1 MCAEEPWFDSVVASW
16 EVVVLGQLKWEAQ
29 MALPAEPLRAPSA
42 VAVCALAL
50 PARAKVVTI
59 HTSQRP
65 KNPPPHDTGKLWTG
79 ASGVRQNGF

>member
-1 MCAEEPWFDSVVASW
+1 MCAEEPWFDSVVASFI
-16 EVVVLGQLKWEAQ
+16 WEAQ

-42 VAVCALAL
+42 VAMCALAL